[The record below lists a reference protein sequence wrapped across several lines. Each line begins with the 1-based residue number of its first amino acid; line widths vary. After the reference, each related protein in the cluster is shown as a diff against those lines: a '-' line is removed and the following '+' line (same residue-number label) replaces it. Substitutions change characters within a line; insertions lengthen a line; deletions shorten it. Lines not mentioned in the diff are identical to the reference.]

1 MNDQRLT
8 YLLESWRDWMRESDH
23 RAELG
28 YPSTA
33 AGIRWRPP
41 GDFDSMVATLDD
53 TMALAVDAA
62 VDSLPALERAAVNA
76 VVIGPM
82 RWKRYESV
90 YEVYQR
96 ARGLLKITLHAR
108 GVE

>member
-1 MNDQRLT
+1 MTDERLS
-8 YLLESWRDWMRESDH
+8 YLLESWREWMRESDH

-33 AGIRWRPP
+33 AGIRWRAP
-41 GDFDSMVATLDD
+41 GDFDSMVAALDD

-62 VDSLPALERAAVNA
+62 VDSLPSLERAAVNA

-82 RWKRYESV
+82 RWMRHESV
-90 YEVYQR
+90 YETYER
-96 ARGLLKITLHAR
+96 ARGLLRITLHAR
-108 GVE
+108 GID